1 MSVLNPCFGIFLH
14 ENILRSKRAFTTREK
29 SAATFIRTW
38 PYGLVGGTRV
48 DPYFND
54 LYWQRTQEMIVNPLF
69 VDNFVDGSGRLL

>member
-1 MSVLNPCFGIFLH
+1 
-14 ENILRSKRAFTTREK
+14 
-29 SAATFIRTW
+29 
-38 PYGLVGGTRV
+38 TRV